1 MCIRDRSKTGS
12 VLHAE
17 RLHERAEKARL
28 AEEKAKQ
35 KLEKEQE
42 QATPEFEAHEWLVE

>member
-1 MCIRDRSKTGS
+1 MIPPYRQGS
-12 VLHAE
+12 HAGDAE